1 MKMLS
6 PSDLQSTLGQGMTTE
21 AAAHMLR
28 CTARTVRRAAIAYGV
43 ELRPR
48 HARIRG
54 EAEWRKAFEE
64 HGPSLRSM
72 SRALGLDHRYIARQL
87 ERYGLRPTPEGP
99 ALRGEGG
106 RWIANVGQ
114 EEQAA

>member
-1 MKMLS
+1 MLS
-6 PSDLQSTLGQGMTTE
+6 PSDLHSTLGQGMSTE

-64 HGPSLRSM
+64 HGPSLREM
-72 SRALGLDHRYIARQL
+72 SRVLGIDHRYIARQL
-87 ERYGLRPTPEGP
+87 ERHGIRPTPEGP
-99 ALRGEGG
+99 ALRDESG
-106 RWIANVGQ
+106 RWVPNLGR
-114 EEQAA
+114 EDEAA